1 MPLTMSILELAQQY
15 NALQMKMGSSETLD
29 WHEEI
34 NALFSEDFTKIAN
47 GNTLVKN
54 RSELQEQIIMCRK
67 GFGSWNITVTE
78 IIPSPDNQKCVIG
91 YMLLTKTVSFD
102 VIAILSSQNNQKI
115 DSIDEIYCELS

>member
-1 MPLTMSILELAQQY
+1 MSILELAQQY
-15 NALQMKMGSSETLD
+15 NALQMKMGISETLD

-34 NALFSEDFTKIAN
+34 NTLFSEGFTKIAN
-47 GNTLVKN
+47 GNTLVKS

-78 IIPSPDNQKCVIG
+78 LIPSSDNQKCVIRH
-91 YMLLTKTVSFD
+91 MLLTKTVSFD
-102 VIAILSSQNNQKI
+102 VIAILASQNSQKI